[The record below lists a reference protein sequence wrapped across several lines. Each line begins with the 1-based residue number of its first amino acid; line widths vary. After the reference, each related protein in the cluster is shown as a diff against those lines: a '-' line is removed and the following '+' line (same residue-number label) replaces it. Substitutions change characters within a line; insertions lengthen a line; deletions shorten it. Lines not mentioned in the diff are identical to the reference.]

1 MFCHFGI
8 VWASCGHRGQ
18 MTLAGH
24 GDCVEVASGEH
35 TKNRWKITIFFFCK
49 STIKSHIHMFDDVGP
64 GYRSLHIHCDVD
76 E

>member
-1 MFCHFGI
+1 M
-8 VWASCGHRGQ
+8 VVY
-18 MTLAGH
+18 
-24 GDCVEVASGEH
+24 DCFNHIINKNWLASGEH